1 MMTMVSDENFN
12 REVLASSVPV
22 LVHFSAPWCGICR
35 LVSPVLNSFRKEWPG
50 PIQIVDIN
58 ADQNLKLANRY
69 QLTALPTVLYIE
81 HGRVLQRIEG
91 FRGREHFLG
100 QLEEIKQL
108 HCLEGMFSHTA

>member
-1 MMTMVSDENFN
+1 MTMVTDENFN

-35 LVSPVLNSFRKEWPG
+35 LVSPVLNSFRTEWPG

-69 QLTALPTVLYIE
+69 QLTALPTLLYIE
-81 HGRVLQRIEG
+81 QGRVLQRIEG
-91 FRGREHFLG
+91 FRSREYLLA
-100 QLEEIKQL
+100 QLQGIKQR
-108 HCLEGMFSHTA
+108 HCLESMFSRSA